1 MHHSGSTILIID
13 DALERRAHLQG
24 ICEFLELQCH
34 VFDFV
39 TWLQEGKRFPLAG
52 VGVIFLG
59 ESSLPISLSKLVAE
73 LDLPGQVMPKVL
85 VSRQSELA
93 GESDQTPGLFG
104 PLSEPYR
111 YTEMLDILHRCS
123 LFVSQQGGDP
133 VPELDMLVGQS
144 PPIQEVKRLI
154 AQVAQRDI
162 SVMITGESGT
172 GKEVVARCLHEQSLR
187 AEGPFVPVNCGA
199 IPGELLESEL
209 FGHEKGAFTGAIS
222 SRAGRFELAQGGTL
236 FLDEIGDMPL
246 PMQVKLLR
254 VLQERQFERVGG
266 TKTLEADVR
275 IIAATHKDLE
285 SMIAAGDFREDLYY
299 RLNVFPIEMPAL
311 RERLD
316 DLPLLVNAL
325 QSRLKEEGIGSFR
338 FHPSALESLLKHPW
352 DGNVRELSNL
362 MERLAIIYPDA
373 VVGVSE
379 LPAKFRHV
387 AEPDPERYASQGPTR
402 TDPISDHPLSQQ
414 VQPFTPGGVQLPEE
428 GIKLKPYLEELE
440 QSLINQALDRCDY
453 VVARAADELGV
464 RRTTLVEKMRKYGIS
479 RQ

>member
-1 MHHSGSTILIID
+1 MHYSGSTILIID

-73 LDLPGQVMPKVL
+73 LDLPGRVMPKVL

-144 PPIQEVKRLI
+144 PSIQEVKRLI

-236 FLDEIGDMPL
+236 FLDEIGDMPIGL
-246 PMQVKLLR
+246 QAKMLR
-254 VLQERQFERVGG
+254 FLQERVIERVGG
-266 TKTLEADVR
+266 RNEIPVDIRV
-275 IIAATHKDLE
+275 ICATHRDIQTMVGE
-285 SMIAAGDFREDLYY
+285 ETFREDLFY
-299 RLNVFPIEMPAL
+299 RIGEIPINIPPL
-311 RERLD
+311 REREQDIVLLARTFLNQYREEFNAKAKSFSDGAIRAMLAHRWPGNIRELQNKLKSAVIMAEGTVIQAD
-316 DLPLLVNAL
+316 DLGLL
-325 QSRLKEEGIGSFR
+325 E
-338 FHPSALESLLKHPW
+338 PSEDFESEILNLRE
-352 DGNVRELSNL
+352 VREQAESK
-362 MERLAIIYPDA
+362 AIRKAYQRADKNMSKTA
-373 VVGVSE
+373 ELLGVT
-379 LPAKFRHV
+379 R
-387 AEPDPERYASQGPTR
+387 PT
-402 TDPISDHPLSQQ
+402 L
-414 VQPFTPGGVQLPEE
+414 
-428 GIKLKPYLEELE
+428 Y
-440 QSLINQALDRCDY
+440 SLIDKYHLED
-453 VVARAADELGV
+453 LKTGV
-464 RRTTLVEKMRKYGIS
+464 
-479 RQ
+479 